1 MVVQAVCDHPLTVY
15 GEGQQIRGMLDIRD
29 TVECIRLAV
38 ENPADAGE
46 FRVFNQ
52 FTEEFS
58 VIGLAEMI
66 KATYHRPVE
75 IAAIENPRVEAPEH
89 YYHAAHSRLL
99 DLGLKPHL
107 LSNTL
112 IESLFALVERY
123 RANVDPSLFEPTVR
137 WTPEADR
144 VGPRVATGVG

>member
-1 MVVQAVCDHPLTVY
+1 
-15 GEGQQIRGMLDIRD
+15 MLDIRD

-38 ENPADAGE
+38 EHPAEAGE

-75 IAAIENPRVEAPEH
+75 IAAIENWVIREFSGHQVK
-89 YYHAAHSRLL
+89 R
-99 DLGLKPHL
+99 G
-107 LSNTL
+107 
-112 IESLFALVERY
+112 
-123 RANVDPSLFEPTVR
+123 RAVGHRSGRR
-137 WTPEADR
+137 WR
-144 VGPRVATGVG
+144 S